1 MAKPNEQYEEIL
13 DELSILKS
21 KNIANEQRLAN
32 IESLLIK
39 LSQKESP
46 PPTTPKVKSPEDTL
60 SYSTLKDA
68 VYDGIACYYSDMPDS
83 TGVLSDKNIKNMG
96 ETFIHYYKDELKKQ
110 YDKYKEESERKREE
124 CNLKR
129 EAQGIKNV
137 AQVAEWAPEYSPAI
151 QSTIRFIGCNIIHED
166 LPKEKVHKILKVWG
180 DALQTITNP
189 KPSPPPTLKAWCLYK
204 WKKFLKRTD
213 KWGLF
218 QWQLVIIGTMICVF
232 FSSVHQKMTMDID
245 RTNRIFYKNV
255 IMNEKRK
262 KDYQELDSLI
272 HSDSFFKTYW
282 SLDH

>member
-110 YDKYKEESERKREE
+110 YDKYKEQLDLVFWLREMTFCTYCDAIRTILPAGMQLQIVQKTILTEPVPDVPLSEAEAAYYHAIEE
-124 CNLKR
+124 
-129 EAQGIKNV
+129 V
-137 AQVAEWAPEYSPAI
+137 
-151 QSTIRFIGCNIIHED
+151 
-166 LPKEKVHKILKVWG
+166 
-180 DALQTITNP
+180 
-189 KPSPPPTLKAWCLYK
+189 
-204 WKKFLKRTD
+204 
-213 KWGLF
+213 
-218 QWQLVIIGTMICVF
+218 
-232 FSSVHQKMTMDID
+232 
-245 RTNRIFYKNV
+245 
-255 IMNEKRK
+255 
-262 KDYQELDSLI
+262 
-272 HSDSFFKTYW
+272 
-282 SLDH
+282 

>member
-46 PPTTPKVKSPEDTL
+46 PPTPPKVKSPEDTL

-189 KPSPPPTLKAWCLYK
+189 KPSPPPTLKTWCLYK

-232 FSSVHQKMTMDID
+232 FSSVHQKMTMDLD